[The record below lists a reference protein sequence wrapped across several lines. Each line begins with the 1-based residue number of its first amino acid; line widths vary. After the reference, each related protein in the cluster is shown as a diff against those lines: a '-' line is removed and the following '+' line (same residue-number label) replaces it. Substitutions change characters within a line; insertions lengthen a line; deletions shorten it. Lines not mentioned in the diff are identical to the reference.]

1 MDIDEDKVK
10 DVNEKMNIILKN
22 RTKSDEE
29 SSDEAMQIDMESQ
42 DRKFPSKDD
51 HGDYSKQ
58 RNQT

>member
-10 DVNEKMNIILKN
+10 DVNEKTNIIPKN